1 MTCTASAQQWK
12 EVMVLFDSM
21 RICKLSPDP
30 RPQCCRRWAV
40 HRWAVPPMPEKDRL
54 SYSTAMSACE
64 SWQRVLESLQN
75 MLKLGVVDV
84 TSWSSLLQTC
94 REQREVGVSIIE
106 ALGMSQQ
113 DVVLTSA
120 TMDFWARIHQWAKA
134 LQLFTAMPHA
144 RIRPNVSDF
153 TMAMLACSQSRLWQR
168 ALQLFRTLGDDLEGN
183 LNIIAYNTAMGA
195 CSNGQWSQCLELLRD
210 LHETRVSANLASFIS
225 CIAAVGNGMQSFMAI
240 RACGLGSE
248 WSRAIIYFERMM
260 DMQIPPDTDCYMQL
274 LDSLHSSIEQR
285 RFFYKQLSL
294 KT

>member
-1 MTCTASAQQWK
+1 MEISPDLVTCNTLISACARETRWPDAINLLTSMEGRRVLPDLISFKTAITSCRKEGRWEEALELLSLMWQQRVAIDLITMNSAMTCTASAQQWK

-21 RICKLSPDP
+21 RICKLSP
-30 RPQCCRRWAV
+30 
-40 HRWAVPPMPEKDRL
+40 DRL

-168 ALQLFRTLGDDLEGN
+168 ALQLFRRMKDDLEGN

-195 CSNGQWSQCLELLRD
+195 SLD
-210 LHETRVSANLASFIS
+210 LHPSRT
-225 CIAAVGNGMQSFMAI
+225 CI
-240 RACGLGSE
+240 
-248 WSRAIIYFERMM
+248 
-260 DMQIPPDTDCYMQL
+260 
-274 LDSLHSSIEQR
+274 
-285 RFFYKQLSL
+285 
-294 KT
+294 